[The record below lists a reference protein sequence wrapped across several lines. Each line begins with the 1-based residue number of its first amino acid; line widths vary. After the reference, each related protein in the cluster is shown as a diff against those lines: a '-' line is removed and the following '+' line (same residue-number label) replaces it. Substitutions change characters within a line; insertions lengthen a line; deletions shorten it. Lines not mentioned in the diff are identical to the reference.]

1 MVEKGSGGTAV
12 RDIIQK
18 IIATESEAR
27 LAVETAKTEADR
39 ILSDAQKKGHDV
51 VERARQEA
59 LIEAERIVETSVDA
73 AEREKQ
79 YRLADAAAEIESQ
92 IQLEPATRQWIV
104 EGIVRCVSNQP

>member
-1 MVEKGSGGTAV
+1 MQDV
-12 RDIIQK
+12 IQK

-27 LAVETAKTEADR
+27 LTVEAARAEADH

-59 LIEAERIVETSVDA
+59 LIEAGRIVGAAVET

-79 YRLADAAAEIESQ
+79 YRLTEAAIQIESH
-92 IQLEPATRQWIV
+92 IQLEPADRERAI
-104 EGIVRCVSNQP
+104 EGVVRCVVCKQP

>member
-1 MVEKGSGGTAV
+1 M
-12 RDIIQK
+12 RDVIQK
-18 IIATESEAR
+18 IIATESEAK
-27 LAVETAKTEADR
+27 LIVEAARAEADR

-59 LIEAERIVETSVDA
+59 LIEAGRIVEAAVEA

-92 IQLEPATRQWIV
+92 IQLEPASRKRAV
-104 EGIVRCVSNQP
+104 EGVVRCVCKQT